1 MSSGE
6 STYDVV
12 YNALL
17 ESISNTILLRI
28 EWIINDFYKKEMEIL
43 NLINKK
49 LSELNLESV
58 LGDVFNEIW
67 YKFDAEISNLRE
79 RIKKDIEE
87 SMRKQKDLNVTLERV
102 ASLMKDLESSS
113 VAVGTE
119 LSKENERL
127 KGFVEELQSII
138 KGKDEEISRLNGEID
153 EMRRT
158 LMQRES
164 EVLSLKEELTEMKSK
179 LALLSKTSEERSK
192 EAEEVL
198 NLVRKMKEDYLR
210 VKEENSKLE
219 NELSEILKKYDE
231 ALYKVK
237 VYEEKIKELSS
248 ENETLKGELTK
259 MNELTK
265 EMRDEI
271 NKLREE
277 LNEIYMYKEEYVRS
291 VMRKDVM
298 EILLTNDPRYAS
310 FVLFADK
317 IARGVFE
324 VNAEEIG
331 YKREGISLAAW
342 LSNFYGDLEKK
353 GLVEIEVKTEGG
365 YPKGIIKVTE
375 KGKRLFIEARKSFKS
390 LKG

>member
-28 EWIINDFYKKEMEIL
+28 EWIINDFYKREMEIL

-49 LSELNLESV
+49 LSELNLERV

-153 EMRRT
+153 EMRRA

-179 LALLSKTSEERSK
+179 LALLSRTSEERSK

-342 LSNFYGDLEKK
+342 LSNFYGDLEKE
-353 GLVEIEVKTEGG
+353 GLVEIE
-365 YPKGIIKVTE
+365 
-375 KGKRLFIEARKSFKS
+375 
-390 LKG
+390 